1 MRNAIFKAMQ
11 LIASILNEDID
22 VRTIYSIEAD
32 ELDQNKKE
40 QFPMANILLSG
51 IDFNESNLVFEVT
64 YLDIRDKSKLGI
76 TDKFEWND
84 NRWDNWSQAHSVFQ
98 NLINKLKLQRHEGD
112 LEYVSSSEPQIVSNA
127 FNNGLDGLIMQITL
141 YYPNNKISICE
152 QC

>member
-11 LIASILNEDID
+11 LIASILNEDVD

-51 IDFNESNLVFEVT
+51 IDFNESNLVFEIT

-98 NLINKLKLQRHEGD
+98 NLINKLKLQRHEDD

-127 FNNGLDGLIMQITL
+127 FNNGLDGLIMQVTL

>member
-127 FNNGLDGLIMQITL
+127 FNNGLDGLIMQVTL
-141 YYPNNKISICE
+141 YYPNNKITICE